1 MISLVKVKKRSE
13 DFDKE
18 KLKASVKNAGAKEEH
33 AEKVAGK
40 IAGKVKS
47 GTTTVLI
54 RRWVI
59 VELTPLDA
67 KAAEAYKNYKKPAKK
82 N

>member
-1 MISLVKVKKRSE
+1 VVSLVKVKKCSE

-18 KLKASVKNAGAKEEH
+18 KLKASVKKAGAKEEH
-33 AEKVAGK
+33 ATNVANK

-59 VELTPLDA
+59 TELTPLDP
-67 KAAEAYKNYKKPAKK
+67 KAAEAYKTYKKPKK
-82 N
+82 KA

>member
-1 MISLVKVKKRSE
+1 VISLVKVKKRSE

-18 KLKASVKNAGAKEEH
+18 KLKTSVKNAGATEKT
-33 AEKVAGK
+33 AKQVADKVAGK
-40 IAGKVKS
+40 VEA

-82 N
+82 M